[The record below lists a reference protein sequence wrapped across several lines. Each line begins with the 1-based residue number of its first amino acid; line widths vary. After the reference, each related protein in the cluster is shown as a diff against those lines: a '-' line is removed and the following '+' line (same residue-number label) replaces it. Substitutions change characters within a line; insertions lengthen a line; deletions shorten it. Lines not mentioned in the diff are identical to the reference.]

1 MRNQQKLTISVLV
14 AAACLAA
21 HQQQS
26 CAVEAFAPSPIA
38 STLGR
43 PSVQTMQLQMS
54 STENENA
61 ETSPN
66 GASTGGPA
74 GPSGP
79 GSFDDAASAIKDAE
93 DAAAL
98 AKSSGMSEQEQAEF
112 QARATEFTS
121 MKDRIRARAADLNI
135 EKSVAT
141 ADAIKQREL
150 RAKNMAG
157 APDQS
162 LDMSVFEKRLLSNPE
177 DELSEEEQAEI
188 DPIGQL
194 NFFEQ
199 AFDELKKTA
208 FPGPVEVFKT
218 VGFMVVIGG
227 FSSVVI
233 LKSDEIL
240 RQLYID
246 WGFIPPPDADLDYIA
261 DLDLP
266 ADWYKD
272 LNDLS
277 GIFDAGT
284 KALGI
289 KAPEVPTINADIP
302 TDL

>member
-1 MRNQQKLTISVLV
+1 
-14 AAACLAA
+14 
-21 HQQQS
+21 
-26 CAVEAFAPSPIA
+26 
-38 STLGR
+38 
-43 PSVQTMQLQMS
+43 MS

-61 ETSPN
+61 ESSPN
-66 GASTGGPA
+66 GASA
-74 GPSGP
+74 VGP

-93 DAAAL
+93 DAEAL
-98 AKSSGMSEQEQAEF
+98 AKSSGMSAQEQAEF
-112 QARATEFTS
+112 QARAGEFSS

-157 APDQS
+157 APDPS

-188 DPIGQL
+188 DPVGQL
-194 NFFEQ
+194 SFFEQ
-199 AFDELKKTA
+199 ALDELKNTA
-208 FPGPVEVFKT
+208 FPGPVEVLKT
-218 VGFMVVIGG
+218 VGFMVIIGG
-227 FSSVVI
+227 FSSLVI
-233 LKSDEIL
+233 LKSDEFL
-240 RQLYID
+240 QQLYID
-246 WGFIPPPDADLDYIA
+246 WGFIPGPDADLDYIK

-266 ADWYKD
+266 KDWYKD

-277 GIFDAGT
+277 GIFGGGAKD
-284 KALGI
+284 LGI

>member
-1 MRNQQKLTISVLV
+1 MRNQRKLTISVFV
-14 AAACLAA
+14 AAACLAV

-26 CAVEAFAPSPIA
+26 CCVVDAFVPSSSA
-38 STLGR
+38 ATLGR
-43 PSVQTMQLQMS
+43 RSFHNNVQLQMS
-54 STENENA
+54 STGKDNA

-66 GASTGGPA
+66 GAA
-74 GPSGP
+74 AAGP
-79 GSFDDAASAIKDAE
+79 GSFDDAASAIRDAE
-93 DAAAL
+93 AL
-98 AKSSGMSEQEQAEF
+98 KKSSGMSEQEQAEF

-157 APDQS
+157 APDPE

-194 NFFEQ
+194 SFFEQ
-199 AFDELKKTA
+199 SIDELKNTA
-208 FPGPVEVFKT
+208 FPGPGEVLKT
-218 VGFMVVIGG
+218 VGFMIIIGG
-227 FSSVVI
+227 FSSLVI
-233 LKSDEIL
+233 LKADVVL
-240 RQLYID
+240 RQLYVD

-277 GIFDAGT
+277 GIFDTGT
-284 KALGI
+284 KALI
-289 KAPEVPTINADIP
+289 KAPVAPTINADVP